1 MQRNP
6 SARPEA
12 TAAASMANE
21 EAVRATLCRVDEILR
36 AAYGTP
42 DLGNKVDP
50 LDELLFLLIAQR
62 TRIDLARKVYEDFR
76 REFYPWKKVLRPE
89 NRAGL
94 RRALSKG
101 GRGNLR
107 MRAVRELLSEISR
120 RTGSMSLD
128 FLRQYT
134 MEDAR
139 KFLLSLPWVGEKT
152 AYCVLLYSLGHPI
165 FPVDSNIIRILR
177 RTQVLSPVGVT
188 VNRIDHRVAQK
199 RVLPWVPAGLA
210 YTLHV
215 NMVVH
220 GRTICVPGNPRC
232 GVCPIRLWCSYYR
245 HREYRS
251 LSGNLTMID
260 LFSGAGGI
268 SYGFA
273 RAGIRPV
280 LAVDRHVPSCET
292 YRLNV
297 PWIDPHRVV
306 NADVT
311 SMKKREILELLGKN
325 NVDFL
330 VAGVPCQGFSRVG
343 LKSKPALRKQKPPE
357 KEPINKLFMEVI
369 RWAKLARPTIVLLE
383 NVPDMGRSEVF
394 FEDRNVR
401 VREHLDKHFRSM
413 GYRTGAVYFNAADF
427 GVPQVRKRLFFVA
440 VRKKGLDAAVVDKIL
455 ALDTCRGNVTSG
467 RYLSFSDALRGL
479 PALEAGAG
487 AAVSAVTKDYLTER
501 SRGNPYAA
509 FVYDSPFAVFNNSAR
524 QHNEDD
530 MRIVSALHGGE
541 TYKSLLSRR
550 PDVVA
555 NRRMKTYSATS
566 FHDKF
571 FRLHPGRPSRTIVSH
586 LAKDGNSFIHP
597 AENRSITVREAA
609 RAQGFPDSF
618 VFEGARGAQYM
629 QVGNSVPP
637 LVAYAIGAYWR
648 GLLKGRGA

>member
-1 MQRNP
+1 MPGQEP
-6 SARPEA
+6 GA
-12 TAAASMANE
+12 TGDRKDSD
-21 EAVRATLCRVDEILR
+21 EAVRAVLLRVDEILR

-50 LDELLFLLIAQR
+50 LDELLFLLITQR
-62 TRIDLARKVYEDFR
+62 TRIDLARKVYADFR
-76 REFYPWKKVLRPE
+76 REFYPWRKVLRPE
-89 NRAGL
+89 NRTRL
-94 RRALSKG
+94 KRALSKG

-107 MRAVRELLSEISR
+107 QRAVRDLLGEVSR
-120 RTGSMSLD
+120 RTGSLSLD
-128 FLRQYT
+128 FLRQYSL
-134 MEDAR
+134 EDAR

-152 AYCVLLYSLGHPI
+152 AYCVLLYSLGHLI

-177 RTQVLSPVGVT
+177 RTQLLSPVDVT
-188 VNRIDHRVAQK
+188 IDRVDHRVAQK
-199 RVLPWVPAGLA
+199 RVLPWIPADLA

-220 GRTICVPGNPRC
+220 GRTVCIPQGPRC
-232 GVCPIRLWCSYYR
+232 SICPIRLWCSHYR
-245 HREYRS
+245 QKERKS
-251 LSGNLTMID
+251 LSNGLTMID

-268 SYGFA
+268 SCGFA

-280 LAVDRHVPSCET
+280 LAVDRHAPSCAT
-292 YRLNV
+292 YRLNI
-297 PWIDPHRVV
+297 PWIDPRRVMK
-306 NADVT
+306 ADVA
-311 SMKKREILELLGKN
+311 SMKTKEIRELLGRKK
-325 NVDFL
+325 VDFL
-330 VAGVPCQGFSRVG
+330 VAGVPCQGFSKVG
-343 LKSKPALRKQKPPE
+343 LKSKPALRKRKPPE

-369 RWAKLARPTIVLLE
+369 RWAKLARPTVVLLE

-401 VREHLDKHFRSM
+401 VRELLDKYFASM

-440 VRKKGLDAAVVDKIL
+440 VRKRGLDADVVDKVL
-455 ALDTCRGNVTSG
+455 ALDTCKGSVVDG
-467 RYLSFSDALRGL
+467 EYLSFLDALRGL

-487 AAVSAVTKDYLTER
+487 AAVCAPTKDYPAER
-501 SRGNPYAA
+501 SPGNAYAA
-509 FVYDSPFAVFNNSAR
+509 FVYDSPRVIFNHSAR

-571 FRLHPGRPSRTIVSH
+571 FRLNPMRPSRTIVSH

-597 AENRSITVREAA
+597 SQNRSLTVREAA

-618 VFEGARGAQYM
+618 IFEGARGAQYM

-648 GLLKGRGA
+648 SLLEDEVDR